1 MFLKRNIEI
10 EINNDN
16 SSVYIHSYYKN
27 QEVGRISCGI
37 NKKKKQIKIGD
48 ITCKKCNK
56 GYGSLMMEKLIEFAK
71 ENGIKSIIG
80 FLSRV
85 DMGHEERL
93 CHFYQKFGFEIVPND
108 KEMKFA
114 DIKLSL

>member
-37 NKKKKQIKIGD
+37 NKEKNKLRLMISPAKSVIK
-48 ITCKKCNK
+48 
-56 GYGSLMMEKLIEFAK
+56 
-71 ENGIKSIIG
+71 
-80 FLSRV
+80 
-85 DMGHEERL
+85 DMD
-93 CHFYQKFGFEIVPND
+93 P
-108 KEMKFA
+108 
-114 DIKLSL
+114 